1 MKAKTVCFYCLRK
14 LWQVFAITLVLLAV
28 IVSVVKYSLPYA
40 NDYKDD
46 IEAFLYERFDVNLA
60 IGSISA
66 SWQGKGPALVI
77 EDISFEDNQTSP
89 IALTIDK
96 ASLEVNLWES
106 VKTRQLKSSY
116 FVINGF
122 HADVDLPTMLDLGNN
137 QQTSNF

>member
-46 IEAFLYERFDVNLA
+46 IEVFLYERFDVNLS

-66 SWQGKGPALVI
+66 SWQGKGL
-77 EDISFEDNQTSP
+77 
-89 IALTIDK
+89 L
-96 ASLEVNLWES
+96 
-106 VKTRQLKSSY
+106 
-116 FVINGF
+116 
-122 HADVDLPTMLDLGNN
+122 
-137 QQTSNF
+137 

>member
-66 SWQGKGPALVI
+66 SWHGKAL
-77 EDISFEDNQTSP
+77 P
-89 IALTIDK
+89 
-96 ASLEVNLWES
+96 
-106 VKTRQLKSSY
+106 
-116 FVINGF
+116 
-122 HADVDLPTMLDLGNN
+122 
-137 QQTSNF
+137 

>member
-96 ASLEVNLWES
+96 ASLEVNLW
-106 VKTRQLKSSY
+106 
-116 FVINGF
+116 
-122 HADVDLPTMLDLGNN
+122 
-137 QQTSNF
+137 